1 VGALAIFNP
10 PAGEPSWYVNEIEY
24 VK

>member
-1 VGALAIFNP
+1 DLAVVNTP
-10 PAGEPSWYVNEIEY
+10 GGEASWYVNEIEY

>member
-1 VGALAIFNP
+1 IVNT
-10 PAGEPSWYVNEIEY
+10 PAGEASWYVNEIEY